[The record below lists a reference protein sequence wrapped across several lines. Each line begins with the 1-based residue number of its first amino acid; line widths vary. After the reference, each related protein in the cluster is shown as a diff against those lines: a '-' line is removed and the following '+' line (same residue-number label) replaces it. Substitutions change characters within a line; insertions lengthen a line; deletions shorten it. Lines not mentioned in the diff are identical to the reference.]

1 MRLAMNA
8 LCNNELHMCSKL
20 WFAGA
25 FVLTGVLSVG
35 SVLAADRAP
44 DVPPVVVEEIVAKV
58 NGAIITRGELEQQRT
73 MLKAKLEQQ
82 GVIGAQLDQELNKVA
97 ADGLREK
104 IDSLLLVQ
112 KGKELNINV
121 DADVNRRIADIQS
134 ESKIA
139 DPEKFHEWVHQ
150 QTGQTFEDLK
160 QEYHDAIL
168 TQRVIGEEVY
178 RNVVIPK
185 AELQDYYNKHKAEFV
200 RQEVVHLRDI
210 LVSTGDNSPAKVA
223 AAEKKAKDL
232 VSRARSGEKFTDLAR
247 QNSDGPTAAQDGE
260 LGSFKPGELAPA
272 IDQVV
277 FKQNKGYVT
286 DPIRTPGGFEIIRVE
301 DHFQAGQ
308 ESFDEAQQDIHG
320 KLAEER
326 VAPKVR
332 EYLTQLRQNAFL
344 EIKPGYVDS
353 GAAPNKDTTW
363 RDALQ
368 LKPETTTKAAV
379 QNQRHMKKFMHVVPY
394 GRTGV
399 KDASATTPTV
409 APVPNTPVPNA
420 DGSSPK

>member
-1 MRLAMNA
+1 MSV

-20 WFAGA
+20 LLAGA
-25 FVLTGVLSVG
+25 LVVTGVLPPGFAV
-35 SVLAADRAP
+35 AAERAP

-58 NGAIITRGELEQQRT
+58 NGDIITRGELEQQRAA
-73 MLKAKLEQQ
+73 LKAKLEQQ
-82 GVIGAQLDQELNKVA
+82 GVIGARLDQELNKEA
-97 ADGLREK
+97 SDALRDK

-112 KGKELNINV
+112 KGKELSINV
-121 DADVNRRIADIQS
+121 DADVNRRVAEIQS
-134 ESKIA
+134 QSKIA

-150 QTGQTFEDLK
+150 ETGQSFEDLK
-160 QEYHDAIL
+160 QQFHDGIL

-200 RQEVVHLRDI
+200 RQEAVHLRDI

-232 VSRARSGEKFTDLAR
+232 VDRARKGLEKFSDLAR

-260 LGSFKPGELAPA
+260 LGTFKRGELAPA
-272 IDQVV
+272 IEQVV

-286 DPIRTPGGFEIIRVE
+286 DPIRTPAGFEIIRVE
-301 DHFQAGQ
+301 EHYTAGQ
-308 ESFDEAQQDIHG
+308 ETFDEAQQEIQG
-320 KLAEER
+320 KLAEQR

-353 GAAPNKDTTW
+353 GAAPGKDTTW

-379 QNQRHMKKFMHVVPY
+379 QNQRHFKKFLHVVPY

-399 KDASATTPTV
+399 KDSSAATPTV
-409 APVPNTPVPNA
+409 TPVPSTPVRNA

>member
-1 MRLAMNA
+1 
-8 LCNNELHMCSKL
+8 MCSKL
-20 WFAGA
+20 LLAGA
-25 FVLTGVLSVG
+25 LIATGVLPPGFAV
-35 SVLAADRAP
+35 AAERAP

-58 NGAIITRGELEQQRT
+58 NGDIITRGELEQQRA

-82 GVIGAQLDQELNKVA
+82 GLIGARLDQEVNKEA
-97 ADGLREK
+97 SDALRDK

-112 KGKELNINV
+112 KGKELSINV
-121 DADVNRRIADIQS
+121 DADVNRRIAEVQS

-139 DPEKFHEWVHQ
+139 DPEKFHEWVRQ

-160 QEYHDAIL
+160 QQFHDGIL

-200 RQEVVHLRDI
+200 RQEAVHLRDI

-232 VSRARSGEKFTDLAR
+232 VDRARKGGEKFSDLAR

-260 LGSFKPGELAPA
+260 LGTFKRGELASA
-272 IDQVV
+272 IEQVV

-286 DPIRTPGGFEIIRVE
+286 DPIRTPAGFEIIRVE
-301 DHFQAGQ
+301 EHYTAGQ
-308 ESFDEAQQDIHG
+308 ESFDEAQQEIQG
-320 KLAEER
+320 KLAEQR

-344 EIKPGYVDS
+344 EIKPGYMDS
-353 GAAPNKDTTW
+353 GAAPGKDTTW

-368 LKPETTTKAAV
+368 LRPETTTKAAV
-379 QNQRHMKKFMHVVPY
+379 QNQRHFKKFLHVVPY

-399 KDASATTPTV
+399 KDSSAATPTV
-409 APVPNTPVPNA
+409 TPAPSTPVQNA

>member
-1 MRLAMNA
+1 
-8 LCNNELHMCSKL
+8 MCSKL
-20 WFAGA
+20 CLAGA
-25 FVLTGVLSVG
+25 FIVTGVLSVG

-58 NGAIITRGELEQQRT
+58 NGSIITRGELEQQRT

-82 GVIGAQLDQELNKVA
+82 GIIGDRLDEELNRAA
-97 ADGLREK
+97 ADALREK
-104 IDSLLLVQ
+104 IDSMLLVQ

-121 DADVNRRIADIQS
+121 DADVNRRIAEIQS

-139 DPEKFHEWVHQ
+139 DPEKFHEWVRQ

-160 QEYHDAIL
+160 QEFHDGIV

-178 RNVVIPK
+178 RNVVIPQ

-232 VSRARSGEKFTDLAR
+232 VNRARSGGEKFGDLAR

-260 LGSFKPGELAPA
+260 LGSFKRGELAAA
-272 IDQVV
+272 IEQIV

-301 DHFQAGQ
+301 EHYQAGQ
-308 ESFDEAQQDIHG
+308 ESFDEAKQQIQS

-353 GAAPNKDTTW
+353 GAAPGKDTTW

-399 KDASATTPTV
+399 KDTSAPTPTV
-409 APVPNTPVPNA
+409 APVPNTPVKNA

>member
-1 MRLAMNA
+1 
-8 LCNNELHMCSKL
+8 MCSKL
-20 WFAGA
+20 LLAGA
-25 FVLTGVLSVG
+25 LIATGVLPPGFAV
-35 SVLAADRAP
+35 AAERAP

-58 NGAIITRGELEQQRT
+58 NGDIITRGELEQQRA

-82 GVIGAQLDQELNKVA
+82 GLIGARLDQEVNKEA
-97 ADGLREK
+97 SDALRDK

-112 KGKELNINV
+112 KGKELSINV
-121 DADVNRRIADIQS
+121 DADVNRRIAEVQS

-139 DPEKFHEWVHQ
+139 DPEKFHEWVRQ

-160 QEYHDAIL
+160 QQFHDGIL

-200 RQEVVHLRDI
+200 RQEAVHLRDI

-232 VSRARSGEKFTDLAR
+232 VDRARKGGEKFSDLAR

-260 LGSFKPGELAPA
+260 LGTFKRGELASA
-272 IDQVV
+272 IEQVV

-286 DPIRTPGGFEIIRVE
+286 DPIRTPAGFEIIRVE
-301 DHFQAGQ
+301 EHYTAGQ
-308 ESFDEAQQDIHG
+308 ESFDEAQQEIQG
-320 KLAEER
+320 KLAEQR

-353 GAAPNKDTTW
+353 GAAPGKDTTW

-368 LKPETTTKAAV
+368 LRPETTTKAAV
-379 QNQRHMKKFMHVVPY
+379 QNQRHFKKFLHVVPY

-399 KDASATTPTV
+399 KDSSAATPTV
-409 APVPNTPVPNA
+409 TPVPSTPVQNA

>member
-1 MRLAMNA
+1 MSV
-8 LCNNELHMCSKL
+8 LCNNELHMCSKVWL
-20 WFAGA
+20 AGA
-25 FVLTGVLSVG
+25 FVVTGVLAPGFAV
-35 SVLAADRAP
+35 AAERGP

-58 NGAIITRGELEQQRT
+58 NGDIITRGELEQQRA
-73 MLKAKLEQQ
+73 MFKARLEQQ
-82 GVIGAQLDQELNKVA
+82 GVIGDRLNQELNKEA
-97 ADGLREK
+97 ADGLRDK
-104 IDSLLLVQ
+104 IDSLLLVE

-121 DADVNRRIADIQS
+121 DADVNGRIAEIQA

-139 DPEKFHEWVHQ
+139 DTDKFHEWVHQ

-160 QEYHDAIL
+160 QQYHDGIL

-200 RQEVVHLRDI
+200 RQEMVNLREI
-210 LVSTGDNSPAKVA
+210 LVSTGDDSPAKVA

-232 VSRARSGEKFTDLAR
+232 VTRARSGSEKFGDLAR
-247 QNSDGPTAAQDGE
+247 QNSDAPTASQDGE
-260 LGSFKPGELAPA
+260 LGSFKRGEAAPA
-272 IDQVV
+272 IEAVV
-277 FKQNKGYVT
+277 FTHDKGYVT
-286 DPIRTPGGFEIIRVE
+286 DPIRTPAGFEIYRVE
-301 DHFQAGQ
+301 EHYKAGQ
-308 ESFDEAQQDIHG
+308 ETFDEAQQEIQS

-379 QNQRHMKKFMHVVPY
+379 QNQRHFKKFMHVVPY

-399 KDASATTPTV
+399 KDTSAATPTT
-409 APVPNTPVPNA
+409 APVPNTPVQNA

>member
-1 MRLAMNA
+1 MSV

-20 WFAGA
+20 LLAGA
-25 FVLTGVLSVG
+25 LVATAVLPPGFAV
-35 SVLAADRAP
+35 AAERAP

-58 NGAIITRGELEQQRT
+58 NGDIITRGELEQQRA

-82 GVIGAQLDQELNKVA
+82 GVIGARLDQELNKEA
-97 ADGLREK
+97 SDALRDK

-112 KGKELNINV
+112 KGKELSINV
-121 DADVNRRIADIQS
+121 DADVNRRVAEIQS
-134 ESKIA
+134 ESKLA

-160 QEYHDAIL
+160 QQFHDGIL

-200 RQEVVHLRDI
+200 RQEAVHLRDI

-232 VSRARSGEKFTDLAR
+232 VDRARKGGEKFSDLAR

-260 LGSFKPGELAPA
+260 LGTFKRGELASA
-272 IDQVV
+272 IEQVV

-286 DPIRTPGGFEIIRVE
+286 DPIRTPAGFEIIRVE
-301 DHFQAGQ
+301 EHYTAGQ
-308 ESFDEAQQDIHG
+308 ESFDEAQQEIQG
-320 KLAEER
+320 KLAEQR

-344 EIKPGYVDS
+344 EIKPGYLDS
-353 GAAPNKDTTW
+353 GAAPGKDTTW

-368 LKPETTTKAAV
+368 LRPETTTKAAV
-379 QNQRHMKKFMHVVPY
+379 QNQRHFKKFLHVVPY

-399 KDASATTPTV
+399 KDSSAVAPTV
-409 APVPNTPVPNA
+409 TPVPSTPVRNA

>member
-1 MRLAMNA
+1 MSAF
-8 LCNNELHMCSKL
+8 CNNELHMCSKL
-20 WFAGA
+20 LLAGA
-25 FVLTGVLSVG
+25 LIATGVLPPGFAV
-35 SVLAADRAP
+35 AAERAP

-58 NGAIITRGELEQQRT
+58 NGDIITRGELEQQRA

-82 GVIGAQLDQELNKVA
+82 GLIGARLDQEVNKEA
-97 ADGLREK
+97 SDALRDK

-112 KGKELNINV
+112 KGKELSINV
-121 DADVNRRIADIQS
+121 DADVNRRIAEVQS

-139 DPEKFHEWVHQ
+139 DPEKFHEWVRQ

-160 QEYHDAIL
+160 QQFHDGIL

-200 RQEVVHLRDI
+200 RQEAVHLRDI
-210 LVSTGDNSPAKVA
+210 LVSTGDNSPAKVT

-232 VSRARSGEKFTDLAR
+232 VDRARKGGEKFSDLAR

-260 LGSFKPGELAPA
+260 LGTFKRGELASA
-272 IDQVV
+272 IEQVV

-286 DPIRTPGGFEIIRVE
+286 DPIRTPAGFEIIRVE
-301 DHFQAGQ
+301 EHYTAGQ
-308 ESFDEAQQDIHG
+308 ESFDEAQQEIQG
-320 KLAEER
+320 KLAEQR

-344 EIKPGYVDS
+344 EIKPGYMDS
-353 GAAPNKDTTW
+353 GAAPGKDTTW

-368 LKPETTTKAAV
+368 LRPETTTKAAV
-379 QNQRHMKKFMHVVPY
+379 QNQRHFKKFLHVVPY

-399 KDASATTPTV
+399 KDSSAATPTV
-409 APVPNTPVPNA
+409 TPAPSTPVQNA

>member
-1 MRLAMNA
+1 
-8 LCNNELHMCSKL
+8 MCSKL
-20 WFAGA
+20 WLAGA
-25 FVLTGVLSVG
+25 LIGTGTFAVSLVR
-35 SVLAADRAP
+35 AAERTP
-44 DVPPVVVEEIVAKV
+44 DTPPVVVEEIVAKV
-58 NGAIITRGELEQQRT
+58 NGDIITRGELEQQRE
-73 MLKAKLEQQ
+73 MLRAKLEQQ
-82 GVIGAQLDQELNKVA
+82 GVIGDQLNQEVNKEA

-121 DADVNRRIADIQS
+121 DADVNRRIAGIQS

-139 DPEKFHEWVHQ
+139 DPEKFHEWIHQ

-160 QEYHDAIL
+160 QQYHDGIL

-178 RNVVIPK
+178 RNVVIPRP
-185 AELQDYYNKHKAEFV
+185 ELEDYYNKHKAEFV
-200 RQEVVHLRDI
+200 RQEIVSLRDI

-232 VSRARSGEKFTDLAR
+232 VDRARKGGEKFSDLAR
-247 QNSDGPTAAQDGE
+247 QYSDGPTAAQDGE
-260 LGSFKPGELAPA
+260 LGSFKRGELAAA
-272 IDQVV
+272 IENVV

-286 DPIRTPGGFEIIRVE
+286 DPIRTPAGFEIIRVE
-301 DHFQAGQ
+301 EHYQAGQ
-308 ESFDEAQQDIHG
+308 ETFDEAQQEIQS
-320 KLAEER
+320 KLAEQR

-344 EIKPGYVDS
+344 EIKPGFVDS
-353 GAAPNKDTTW
+353 GAAPGKDTSW

-379 QNQRHMKKFMHVVPY
+379 ENQRRFKKFMHVVPY

-399 KDASATTPTV
+399 KDTSATTPTT
-409 APVPNTPVPNA
+409 APVPQTPVQNA
-420 DGSSPK
+420 DGSSGK

>member
-1 MRLAMNA
+1 MSAF
-8 LCNNELHMCSKL
+8 CNNELHMCSKL
-20 WFAGA
+20 LLAGA
-25 FVLTGVLSVG
+25 LIATGVLPPGFAV
-35 SVLAADRAP
+35 AAERAP

-58 NGAIITRGELEQQRT
+58 NGDIITRGELEQQRA

-82 GVIGAQLDQELNKVA
+82 GLIGARLDQEVNKEA
-97 ADGLREK
+97 SDALRDK

-112 KGKELNINV
+112 KGKELSINV
-121 DADVNRRIADIQS
+121 DADVNRRIAEVQS

-139 DPEKFHEWVHQ
+139 DPEKFHEWVRQ

-160 QEYHDAIL
+160 QQFHDGIL

-200 RQEVVHLRDI
+200 RQEAVHLRDI

-232 VSRARSGEKFTDLAR
+232 VDRARKGGEKFSDLAR

-260 LGSFKPGELAPA
+260 LGTFKRGELASA
-272 IDQVV
+272 IEQVV

-286 DPIRTPGGFEIIRVE
+286 DPIRTPAGFEIIRVE
-301 DHFQAGQ
+301 EHYTAGQ
-308 ESFDEAQQDIHG
+308 ESFDEAQQEIQG
-320 KLAEER
+320 KLAEQR

-344 EIKPGYVDS
+344 EIKPGYMDS
-353 GAAPNKDTTW
+353 GAAPGKDTTW

-368 LKPETTTKAAV
+368 LRPETTTKAAV
-379 QNQRHMKKFMHVVPY
+379 QNQRHFKKFLHVVPY

-399 KDASATTPTV
+399 KDSSAATPTV
-409 APVPNTPVPNA
+409 TPAPSTPVQNA

>member
-1 MRLAMNA
+1 M

-20 WFAGA
+20 WLAGA
-25 FVLTGVLSVG
+25 FAVTGALSG
-35 SVLAADRAP
+35 SVVLAAERAP

-58 NGAIITRGELEQQRT
+58 NGDIITRGELEQQRT
-73 MLKAKLEQQ
+73 MLKARLEQQ
-82 GVIGAQLDQELNKVA
+82 GVIGARLEQELNKQA

-121 DADVNRRIADIQS
+121 DADVNRRIAEIQS

-139 DPEKFHEWVHQ
+139 DPDKFHEWVHQ

-160 QEYHDAIL
+160 QQYHDAIL

-185 AELQDYYNKHKAEFV
+185 SELEDYYNKHKAEFV
-200 RQEVVHLRDI
+200 RQDMVNLREI
-210 LVSTGDNSPAKVA
+210 LISTGDNSPAKVA

-232 VSRARSGEKFTDLAR
+232 VARARSGSEKFTDLAR
-247 QNSDGPTAAQDGE
+247 QNSDAPTAAQDGE
-260 LGSFKPGELAPA
+260 LGSFKRGEAAPA
-272 IDQVV
+272 IESVV
-277 FKQNKGYVT
+277 FAHDKGYVT
-286 DPIRTPGGFEIIRVE
+286 DPIRTPGGFEIYRVE
-301 DHFQAGQ
+301 EHYKAGQ
-308 ESFDEAQQDIHG
+308 ETFDEAQQEIQS

-344 EIKPGYVDS
+344 EIKPGYTDS

-379 QNQRHMKKFMHVVPY
+379 QNQRHFKKFMHVVPY

-399 KDASATTPTV
+399 KDTSATTPTT
-409 APVPNTPVPNA
+409 APVPNTPVQNA
-420 DGSSPK
+420 DSSPK